1 MTYRKNDRDANERDI
16 IRALRAVGCIVR
28 QMDRHAG
35 FDLLVVSPF
44 TGIHIVEVKNP
55 AYKWHLTE
63 NEQDFQG
70 LVESAGET
78 YWIIDSVEAAMK
90 MIDR

>member
-1 MTYRKNDRDANERDI
+1 MTYRKNDRDTNEKAI
-16 IRALRAVGCIVR
+16 IRALRAAGCIVR

-44 TGIHIVEVKNP
+44 TGIHIVEIKNP

-63 NEQDFQG
+63 NEEDFQG
-70 LVESAGET
+70 LVESVDQT
-78 YWIIDSVEAAMK
+78 YWVIQTVDEALK